1 MPKVTMFPRI
11 TKATPT
17 REYRLK
23 LVFTDGTQGEVNLQD
38 WVVGQGG
45 VFAPLEDI
53 GYFQHVTV
61 NTELG
66 TIQWPNGADF
76 CPDVLY
82 SLVTGKPIPLP
93 EGVSS

>member
-1 MPKVTMFPRI
+1 MFPRI
-11 TKATPT
+11 TEATPT

-45 VFAPLEDI
+45 VFAPLEDL
-53 GYFQHVTV
+53 GYFRQVAV

-66 TIQWPNGADF
+66 TVQWPNGADF

-82 SLVTGKPIPLP
+82 SLVTGRPIPSP
-93 EGVSS
+93 ERVSP